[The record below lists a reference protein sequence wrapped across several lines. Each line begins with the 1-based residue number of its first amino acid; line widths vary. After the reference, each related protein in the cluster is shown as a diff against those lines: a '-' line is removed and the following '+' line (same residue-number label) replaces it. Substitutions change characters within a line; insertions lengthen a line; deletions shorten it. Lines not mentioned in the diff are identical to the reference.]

1 MPPELGKEWEIWW
14 NHKQHQ
20 QNEGKGMRVI
30 KTINP
35 DSPGALRFQREWGDK
50 LVAVRY
56 RKPAPE

>member
-1 MPPELGKEWEIWW
+1 
-14 NHKQHQ
+14 
-20 QNEGKGMRVI
+20 MRVI